1 MSAARGGLEPLVLPF
16 LAPRLFW
23 QQQQRHRSAPSSLVA
38 PSPAAVPRSR
48 AARRTASTQAQV
60 RQQPPRAADVDW
72 AHDSSRWERFG
83 PLQHQ
88 PVASTSAVRIDAT
101 PAAPSTPS
109 SFSASA
115 PPAPPLACLADDS
128 ILNQQAID
136 ALVAELEPALERL
149 RAAYLASPSSSS
161 SPLSL
166 VRSTLSAALEHVA
179 APSEEPRA
187 KNDHQSPPIPP
198 PLIRLDPQPHA
209 GPNSRLWTPFLLQAL
224 FLGASALGLLA
235 RRKVNQHV
243 SGGVGD
249 GGLAS
254 ERGGRGMRKA
264 QRARQEAEDRIDQV
278 QALNLLIVALG
289 RPDFSTGTV
298 SSTSTRNEHTP
309 APTPGERWHDE
320 LAAAKNLAGLLHRV
334 ERDRLPFDHFTVL
347 AALRAVATAG
357 LRDESVEHRR
367 AIGLWAWRAAQPTD
381 GSASN
386 PRSDLSSTEDVGAA
400 GKAAITRAFLSL
412 LYPSFEASHRHFFP
426 RSASSHLT
434 DRHILNS
441 LSEQI
446 LLAPASSPRTTRT
459 DHPNPNP
466 NPVLVRE
473 LAETAW
479 RARRVDILG
488 RIAIAA
494 TQDEVY
500 ASVRLLAASRAL
512 ELLAMD
518 AQRRRKA
525 EMVLPWAAAFVDS
538 VKVALAV
545 AVDNSDLRLLPAELE
560 LVRTGLSCLTRDRAF
575 ALNRPLAPF
584 IAETCL
590 ALLRTPILATQ
601 LVVADK
607 KKSANLVECSM
618 RYLVRSRHPRLA
630 EEVFAAI
637 PQDFVSLRHYRI
649 LLSSDHAPLSKRA
662 WTSLLEH
669 PTLRPD
675 AATIRAALVPTAQ
688 SSDRT
693 ALSRALRL
701 FRRLEKPTSSGWNL
715 LLSVVSRHGS
725 DRLLTRV
732 RREMAASGAG
742 ADRYTA
748 AALVSRDMIK
758 TDVQKR
764 TVLDQH
770 APELDSDSLRAT
782 RRAVEQLRRVSGT
795 AQIRRVR
802 LAAREWDAK
811 SSSSS
816 SSSVLSRRPNEQA
829 EDILPNLLLKN
840 AARWPKEYG
849 VEKLVLLAKAQLGVD
864 LQEGPAP
871 TPGNNNLREA
881 RNVPAAVPTWRHF
894 EQVRRPAFRT
904 LAKALEK
911 RGRADLASKLRRIMR
926 EEEARV
932 QRQERRARRESAVH
946 L

>member
-1 MSAARGGLEPLVLPF
+1 
-16 LAPRLFW
+16 
-23 QQQQRHRSAPSSLVA
+23 
-38 PSPAAVPRSR
+38 
-48 AARRTASTQAQV
+48 
-60 RQQPPRAADVDW
+60 
-72 AHDSSRWERFG
+72 
-83 PLQHQ
+83 
-88 PVASTSAVRIDAT
+88 
-101 PAAPSTPS
+101 
-109 SFSASA
+109 
-115 PPAPPLACLADDS
+115 
-128 ILNQQAID
+128 
-136 ALVAELEPALERL
+136 
-149 RAAYLASPSSSS
+149 
-161 SPLSL
+161 
-166 VRSTLSAALEHVA
+166 
-179 APSEEPRA
+179 
-187 KNDHQSPPIPP
+187 
-198 PLIRLDPQPHA
+198 
-209 GPNSRLWTPFLLQAL
+209 
-224 FLGASALGLLA
+224 
-235 RRKVNQHV
+235 
-243 SGGVGD
+243 
-249 GGLAS
+249 
-254 ERGGRGMRKA
+254 MRKA

-278 QALNLLIVALG
+278 QALNLLVVALG
-289 RPDFSTGTV
+289 RPGFSTVSV
-298 SSTSTRNEHTP
+298 SSTAGKEHPP
-309 APTPGERWHDE
+309 APAPGERWNDE

-347 AALRAVATAG
+347 AALRVVAIAG
-357 LRDESVEHRR
+357 VRDESVEHRR

-386 PRSDLSSTEDVGAA
+386 PRPDLSSTEGVGAA
-400 GKAAITRAFLSL
+400 GKAAITRAFLAL
-412 LYPSFEASHRHFFP
+412 LYPSFEASQRHFFP

-441 LSEQI
+441 LSERI
-446 LLAPASSPRTTRT
+446 LLTPASVPGTTRT

-500 ASVRLLAASRAL
+500 ASVRLLATSRAL

-538 VKVALAV
+538 VKAALAV
-545 AVDNSDLRLLPAELE
+545 AVDNSDRRLLPAELE
-560 LVRTGLSCLTRDRAF
+560 LVRAGLSCLTRDRAF

-590 ALLRTPILATQ
+590 ALLRNPILATQ

-607 KKSANLVECSM
+607 KKSANLVERAM

-688 SSDRT
+688 SPDRT

-701 FRRLEKPTSSGWNL
+701 FRRLEKPTSKDWNL

-732 RREMAASGAG
+732 RREMAASGVG

-816 SSSVLSRRPNEQA
+816 SSVLSRRPNEQA

-840 AARWPKEYG
+840 AARWPREYG
-849 VEKLVLLAKAQLGVD
+849 VKKLVLLAKAQLGVD

-911 RGRADLASKLRRIMR
+911 RGRADLASELRRIMR

-932 QRQERRARRESAVH
+932 QRQERRARRDSAVH